1 MSQFGVYRNT
11 GKNRSNIPY
20 VVVVQSSYFEK
31 ARRRVVVPLVSW
43 NELSKATTPPSSA
56 INPVFIVEGV
66 KVVLNPLE
74 IVSIPTESLGVKVD
88 SLADKS
94 DAIIAALDEL
104 FSRAWR

>member
-1 MSQFGVYRNT
+1 MSQFDVYRNT

-20 VVVVQSSYFEK
+20 EVVVQSSCFEK

-43 NELSKATTPPSSA
+43 NELSKATTLPSSA
-56 INPVFIVEGV
+56 INPVFVVEGV

-74 IVSIPTESLGVKVD
+74 IVSIPTESLGMKAD

-104 FSRAWR
+104 FSRVWR

>member
-1 MSQFGVYRNT
+1 MSQFDVYRNT

-43 NELSKATTPPSSA
+43 NALSKATTLPSSA
-56 INPVFIVEGV
+56 INPIFIVEDT

-74 IVSIPTESLGVKVD
+74 IVSIPTESLGEKVD
-88 SLADKS
+88 SLADSS

-104 FSRAWR
+104 LSRAWH